1 MNSNAES
8 NLAEL
13 FTGKVLES
21 WPVCDQFINAW
32 GKSKGFN
39 VIKDKVER
47 DGDRIRRRIY
57 ICEHGKKYTSKSTKD
72 TSSKKMVCPWHV
84 NASCSSMNN
93 PDSAIFINKIVDEHN
108 HDLSIDMV
116 IFGDAERFSNEIMS
130 DIQFL
135 TQHCK
140 MGAAAQRRYGV
151 SAGKRDQIDKKFFFE
166 ITSNLDQMNKF
177 TSILLRNFF

>member
-13 FTGKVLES
+13 FTSKVLES

-32 GKSKGFN
+32 GKGKGFN

-47 DGDRIRRRIY
+47 DGDRIRRRVY
-57 ICEHGKKYTSKSTKD
+57 ICKHGKKYTSKSTKD

-84 NASCSSMNN
+84 NASCPSMNN

-108 HDLSIDMV
+108 HDLSIDTV
-116 IFGDAERFSNEIMS
+116 IFGD
-130 DIQFL
+130 D
-135 TQHCK
+135 
-140 MGAAAQRRYGV
+140 
-151 SAGKRDQIDKKFFFE
+151 
-166 ITSNLDQMNKF
+166 
-177 TSILLRNFF
+177 